1 MSGLRAS
8 LIESENHI
16 IMHSNLLKYIFF
28 AICIP
33 ALFIACDKR
42 PTFTPGQ
49 GGSGGGGG
57 NSGGADYS
65 GLTTENHPRIIMT
78 DADVAV
84 IKEKLAAGTD
94 ENLTRL
100 HESVIAYAD
109 KVLTMAPLEYK
120 LVGKR
125 LLDVCTAASNR
136 IISCSYAW
144 QLTGDDRYL
153 KKAEEDLAK
162 VASFPGWNAGGH
174 DLDVGEL
181 THGVGIGYDWL
192 YNDLDEQTR
201 KNVEKA
207 ISEFAF
213 GPVLT
218 YDIEGSTFYGQA
230 SNWNQVCNGGLVCC
244 ALAIYETNPDTCQ
257 EIIDRAVKSNGKAM
271 EGMYSPDGNY
281 PEGYGYWGYG
291 TAFECILL
299 SALETCVGTDFN
311 LSRTEGFD
319 QTGKWIMFMEG
330 MNRRVFN
337 YSDCGAG
344 STICPPLWYL
354 AYKFNDSSILYY
366 EVTKV
371 KDGMYGSADPKYLP
385 MAITYASK
393 FNLNEIPAP
402 ATNTWRGAGINPVVL
417 VHGDWTFSDTDKF
430 LGIKGGQANYSHAQM
445 DLGSFVYDAYGLR
458 VSADLGLQ
466 SYGTLENLNMSG
478 YSGGFGDYM
487 SQNSFRWAC
496 FRYNNYN
503 HSTLT
508 INNALHKFNAKAP
521 ITNLINTPTSKGGVV
536 DLSDAL
542 SAECASAT
550 RTVTID
556 NDRDLIV
563 KDVIKALNDKAAEVR
578 WTMVTMCPPEIESGR
593 IVLQGKNRDLYLT
606 VTSAKGAAIR
616 LTSWPTKG
624 EWYDADNS
632 GYYEVGFTSSVSPG
646 QQETFTVKITP
657 DA

>member
-8 LIESENHI
+8 LIESENRI

-144 QLTGDDRYL
+144 RLTGDDRYL

-207 ISEFAF
+207 ISETNRRRKIQQEYNEEHGITPKTIQKSVRDAIKASIIEEA
-213 GPVLT
+213 GAKYNIGKDESIQDVINKLT
-218 YDIEGSTFYGQA
+218 DEMLKYA
-230 SNWNQVCNGGLVCC
+230 
-244 ALAIYETNPDTCQ
+244 A
-257 EIIDRAVKSNGKAM
+257 AM
-271 EGMYSPDGNY
+271 E
-281 PEGYGYWGYG
+281 
-291 TAFECILL
+291 FE
-299 SALETCVGTDFN
+299 
-311 LSRTEGFD
+311 
-319 QTGKWIMFMEG
+319 
-330 MNRRVFN
+330 
-337 YSDCGAG
+337 
-344 STICPPLWYL
+344 
-354 AYKFNDSSILYY
+354 
-366 EVTKV
+366 
-371 KDGMYGSADPKYLP
+371 
-385 MAITYASK
+385 
-393 FNLNEIPAP
+393 
-402 ATNTWRGAGINPVVL
+402 
-417 VHGDWTFSDTDKF
+417 
-430 LGIKGGQANYSHAQM
+430 
-445 DLGSFVYDAYGLR
+445 
-458 VSADLGLQ
+458 
-466 SYGTLENLNMSG
+466 
-478 YSGGFGDYM
+478 
-487 SQNSFRWAC
+487 
-496 FRYNNYN
+496 
-503 HSTLT
+503 
-508 INNALHKFNAKAP
+508 
-521 ITNLINTPTSKGGVV
+521 
-536 DLSDAL
+536 
-542 SAECASAT
+542 
-550 RTVTID
+550 
-556 NDRDLIV
+556 
-563 KDVIKALNDKAAEVR
+563 KAAELR
-578 WTMVTMCPPEIESGR
+578 DQIKELESG
-593 IVLQGKNRDLYLT
+593 L
-606 VTSAKGAAIR
+606 
-616 LTSWPTKG
+616 
-624 EWYDADNS
+624 
-632 GYYEVGFTSSVSPG
+632 
-646 QQETFTVKITP
+646 
-657 DA
+657 

>member
-1 MSGLRAS
+1 
-8 LIESENHI
+8 
-16 IMHSNLLKYIFF
+16 
-28 AICIP
+28 
-33 ALFIACDKR
+33 
-42 PTFTPGQ
+42 
-49 GGSGGGGG
+49 
-57 NSGGADYS
+57 
-65 GLTTENHPRIIMT
+65 
-78 DADVAV
+78 
-84 IKEKLAAGTD
+84 
-94 ENLTRL
+94 
-100 HESVIAYAD
+100 
-109 KVLTMAPLEYK
+109 MAPLEYK

-144 QLTGDDRYL
+144 RLTGDDRYL

-445 DLGSFVYDAYGLR
+445 DLGSFVYDAYNVR
-458 VSADLGLQ
+458 WAADLG
-466 SYGTLENLNMSG
+466 SEDYTILEINIGNGPTWDS
-478 YSGGFGDYM
+478 
-487 SQNSFRWAC
+487 SQNSLRWDVFRL
-496 FRYNNYN
+496 NNKQHN
-503 HSTLT
+503 TLT
-508 INNALHKFNAKAP
+508 INDAKHNVEGFAT
-521 ITNLINTPTSKGGVV
+521 I
-536 DLSDAL
+536 L
-542 SAECASAT
+542 SAIDSETEQGAVLDLTPIFADEAAAVR
-550 RTVTID
+550 RTGK
-556 NDRDLIV
+556 IV
-563 KDVIKALNDKAAEVR
+563 E
-578 WTMVTMCPPEIESGR
+578 
-593 IVLQGKNRDLYLT
+593 NRDLVILDKITARTDKDARIRWTLVTETTPTVAQDGITLT
-606 VTSAKGAAIR
+606 
-616 LTSWPTKG
+616 
-624 EWYDADNS
+624 ADNGKVMRVTANAGVEITYAS
-632 GYYEVGFTSSVSPG
+632 FPDEPSTAYETPLPTVSIVGFEATVPAGASVSFR
-646 QQETFTVKITP
+646 TVFTP
-657 DA
+657 QP

>member
-1 MSGLRAS
+1 MKGF
-8 LIESENHI
+8 
-16 IMHSNLLKYIFF
+16 LKYILML
-28 AICIP
+28 AVLP
-33 ALFIACDKR
+33 LLFMACEKK

-49 GGSGGGGG
+49 GGTGTGGGT
-57 NSGGADYS
+57 SGADYS
-65 GLTTENHPRIIMT
+65 GLTADNHPRIIMT
-78 DADVAV
+78 DDDVTV
-84 IKEKLAAGTD
+84 IKEKLASGNDA
-94 ENLTRL
+94 NLIKL
-100 HESVIAYAD
+100 HESVLAYAD
-109 KVLTMAPLEYK
+109 KAITMAPLEYE
-120 LVGKR
+120 LTGKR
-125 LLDVCTAASNR
+125 LLSVCTEASNR
-136 IISCSYAW
+136 IISCSYAYRM
-144 QLTGDDRYL
+144 TGEVKYL
-153 KKAEEDLAK
+153 QKAEADLNT

-174 DLDVGEL
+174 DLDVGEM

-192 YNDLDEQTR
+192 YNDLSEQTR

-207 ISEFAF
+207 INDFAF
-213 GPVLT
+213 SPVLT
-218 YDIEGSTFYGQA
+218 YDIDGSSFYGQA

-244 ALAIYETNPDTCQ
+244 ALAIYETAPTTCQ
-257 EIIDRAVKSNGKAM
+257 EIIDKAVESNGKAM

-299 SALETCVGTDFN
+299 SALETCIGTDYN
-311 LSRTEGFD
+311 LSRTEGFNR
-319 QTGKWIMFMEG
+319 TGKWILFMEG

-337 YSDCGAG
+337 YSDCAPS
-344 STICPPLWYL
+344 STVCPPLWYL

-371 KDGMYGSADPKYLP
+371 KDGMYGSTDPKYLP

-393 FNLNEIPAP
+393 FDLNEIPAP
-402 ATNTWRGAGINPVVL
+402 ADKAWRGDGINPVVL

-445 DLGSFVYDAYGLR
+445 DLGSFVYDAYGMR

-508 INNALHKFNAKAP
+508 VNNALHKYNAKAQ
-521 ITNLINTPTSKGGVV
+521 ITNLINTPTSRGGVV

-542 SAECASAT
+542 SSECASAI
-550 RTVTID
+550 RTVTIE
-556 NDRDLIV
+556 NDRDLRV
-563 KDVIKALNDKAAEVR
+563 KDVIKALGDKAADIR
-578 WTMVTMCPPEIESGR
+578 WTMVTMCPPATEGNR
-593 IVLQGKNRDLYLT
+593 IVLKGTECNLYLT
-606 VTSAKGAAIR
+606 VATSNGTDVK
-616 LTSWPTKG
+616 LTTWPTKG

-632 GYYEVGFTSSVSPG
+632 GYYEVGYTATLAPG
-646 QQETFTVKITP
+646 QSDTFTVTISP